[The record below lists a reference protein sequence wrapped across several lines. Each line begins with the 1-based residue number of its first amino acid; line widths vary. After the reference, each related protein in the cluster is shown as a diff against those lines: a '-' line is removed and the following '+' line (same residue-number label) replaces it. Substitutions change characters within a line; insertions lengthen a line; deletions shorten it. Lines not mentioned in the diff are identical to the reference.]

1 MQFRRQAVLFLA
13 TGGYLGKI
21 PVAPGT
27 FGSLAGLPLAW
38 VFSRLPAGGEVIVVA
53 LFIAG
58 AVWVAAEAELLF
70 GRTDPGAIVID
81 EIAGMLVTF
90 LLIPMTAWCAAAGF
104 LLFRAL
110 DIVKPFP
117 IRYVEKRLTGGF
129 AVVADDLVAGVA
141 AHIFLRLL
149 LWLV

>member
-1 MQFRRQAVLFLA
+1 MQIRRHAVLFLA

-21 PVAPGT
+21 PAAPGT

-38 VFSRLPAGGEVIVVA
+38 FFSRLPAGGEVIVVV

-58 AVWVAAEAELLF
+58 AVWVAAEAELLL

-90 LLIPMTAWCAAAGF
+90 LLIPMTAWSAAAGF
-104 LLFRAL
+104 LFFRAL

-117 IRYVEKRLTGGF
+117 IRYVEKRLAGGI
-129 AVVADDLVAGVA
+129 AVVADDLAAGVA
-141 AHIFLRLL
+141 ANIILRLL
-149 LWLV
+149 LWLY

>member
-1 MQFRRQAVLFLA
+1 MQIRRHAVLFLA

-38 VFSRLPAGGEVIVVA
+38 VFSRLPVGGEVIVVV

-58 AVWVAAEAELLF
+58 AVWVAAEAELLL

-90 LLIPMTAWCAAAGF
+90 LLIPMTAWSVAAGF

-110 DIVKPFP
+110 DIFKPFP
-117 IRYVEKRLTGGF
+117 IRYVEKRLAGGI
-129 AVVADDLVAGVA
+129 AVVADDLAAGVA
-141 AHIFLRLL
+141 ANIFLRLL